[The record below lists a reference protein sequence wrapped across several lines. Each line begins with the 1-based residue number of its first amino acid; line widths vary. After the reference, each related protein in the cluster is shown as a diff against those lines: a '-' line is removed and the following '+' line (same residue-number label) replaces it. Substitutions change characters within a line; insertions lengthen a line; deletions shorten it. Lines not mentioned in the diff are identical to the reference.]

1 MQKTGEVVK
10 EMEKHIQASTNIT
23 YNPIDQTI
31 MKRSNKNLRE
41 MLIEQKKDK
50 KKIYVL

>member
-23 YNPIDQTI
+23 YNPVEIP
-31 MKRSNKNLRE
+31 
-41 MLIEQKKDK
+41 
-50 KKIYVL
+50 